1 MQGEGKSLDISKNS
15 CVTIKWVCKTTNKIT
30 QEVQIMDINS
40 LAHTKWECKYH
51 IVFAPK
57 YRRQVIFITMNCMQ
71 TTCRIATAQ
80 LEKYL

>member
-57 YRRQVIFITMNCMQ
+57 YRRQVIYKNIKADVGD
-71 TTCRIATAQ
+71 R
-80 LEKYL
+80 KSVV

>member
-1 MQGEGKSLDISKNS
+1 
-15 CVTIKWVCKTTNKIT
+15 
-30 QEVQIMDINS
+30 MDINS

-80 LEKYL
+80 LEKYTMATLSQMW